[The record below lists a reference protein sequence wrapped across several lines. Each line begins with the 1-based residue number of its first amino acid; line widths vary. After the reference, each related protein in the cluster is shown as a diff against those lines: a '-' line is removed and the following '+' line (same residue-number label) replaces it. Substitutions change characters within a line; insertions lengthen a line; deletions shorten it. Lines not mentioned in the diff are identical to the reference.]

1 MKKKSVFSLI
11 IIFLIVI
18 LLLIIKFMLLRD
30 DNIKHIAYNVNKTNY
45 KIYLKENNKYV
56 PYLVLDNNYN
66 GTNSTLIIRE
76 NILGGES
83 YTYDYNGSISEEKI
97 YNKSLLMNQYFNYDE
112 TDVDKFLV
120 NEFVHYFDDGFINII
135 NDTEV
140 SVENVEM
147 INNENYKIKRK
158 FFILSIGELGLENV
172 ANQNDQNSIDYFK
185 NNGLIAKND
194 GNENANYWTRS
205 YSYGLG
211 GYSAIGYSG
220 ALISVSGTEA
230 KYGIRP
236 AFTISGKTKIKK
248 QYISQIGKEVL
259 IIDY

>member
-1 MKKKSVFSLI
+1 MTI
-11 IIFLIVI
+11 
-18 LLLIIKFMLLRD
+18 
-30 DNIKHIAYNVNKTNY
+30 
-45 KIYLKENNKYV
+45 
-56 PYLVLDNNYN
+56 
-66 GTNSTLIIRE
+66 
-76 NILGGES
+76 
-83 YTYDYNGSISEEKI
+83 
-97 YNKSLLMNQYFNYDE
+97 
-112 TDVDKFLV
+112 
-120 NEFVHYFDDGFINII
+120 
-135 NDTEV
+135 
-140 SVENVEM
+140 ENVEK
-147 INNENYKIKRK
+147 INNDNYKIKRK

-172 ANQNDQNSIDYFK
+172 ANQNDRNSIDYFK

-205 YSYGLG
+205 YSYGSG